1 MTEDHV
7 RGPAGKKT
15 GAKLILLAP
24 QYRLRG
30 VRTGAGVAAR
40 TGANRGPKSLSLDER
55 VRALAAEINRR
66 WPSR

>member
-1 MTEDHV
+1 MSKDQE
-7 RGPAGKKT
+7 RGAPAKKR

-30 VRTGAGVAAR
+30 VLTAGLAAR
-40 TGANRGPKSLSLDER
+40 RGAVQAGRNMSLDER